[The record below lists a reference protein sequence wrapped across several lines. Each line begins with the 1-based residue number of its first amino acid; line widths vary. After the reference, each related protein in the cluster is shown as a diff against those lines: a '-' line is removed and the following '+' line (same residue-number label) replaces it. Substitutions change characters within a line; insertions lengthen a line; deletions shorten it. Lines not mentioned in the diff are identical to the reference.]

1 MNAKEQATSS
11 NFSFLGTRYPELERI
26 GARSERYFSEDP
38 IISLMT
44 VRRFGEVLAQ
54 LVAAG
59 SGLFT
64 DAGEPQADLLRRLRV
79 DGNYPRN
86 VLDLFHQLRLA
97 GNAAVHDH
105 EGDHAT
111 ALSCLKMA
119 RQLGIWFYR
128 TFVDRNLK
136 TGPFQPPCAPADAT
150 AELTAELNR
159 LRAERDAALTETE
172 RAKAAA
178 AEAEA
183 ARLSAET
190 GAKGAAE
197 ERAIW
202 EQLAADAET
211 AKIKLTQQVKTLQAA
226 AMRPEEAAQARLSI
240 RPAPSPLEDLREAI
254 HPAREEIQLA
264 RQLVGM
270 QTEAAASSTAA
281 RQEVLQFAQRAA
293 EAIDLDEADT
303 RALID
308 QQLRERGWDPDT
320 NNLRYANGTR
330 PVRGK
335 SMAIAEWPTNNGP
348 ADYALFVGTTCVALV
363 EAKRRRKNVS
373 AAIDQTGR
381 YSQGFNL
388 VEDVDLP
395 TGGPWLFESGA
406 TDQPPFRVSFLF
418 ATNGRPY
425 LKQVETQSGIWF
437 RDARNPKNLR
447 RALTDWPTPEG
458 LTAQL
463 DFDREAAQNPPRVF
477 AYRVCLSAAGLSEA
491 SHPHH

>member
-79 DGNYPRN
+79 DSNYPRN

-111 ALSCLKMA
+111 ALTCLKMA

-330 PVRGK
+330 PVRV
-335 SMAIAEWPTNNGP
+335 SQWQLPNGP
-348 ADYALFVGTTCVALV
+348 RITVPPTTPCSSARPASLSSKQSVGVRMFPPPLTKQGDT
-363 EAKRRRKNVS
+363 RR
-373 AAIDQTGR
+373 
-381 YSQGFNL
+381 
-388 VEDVDLP
+388 DLISSKMLICRRVVLGYLNREQLISRRSEYHSCLQQM
-395 TGGPWLFESGA
+395 GGPISNRSRHKAVFG
-406 TDQPPFRVSFLF
+406 F
-418 ATNGRPY
+418 ATH
-425 LKQVETQSGIWF
+425 ETQRTCG
-437 RDARNPKNLR
+437 AR
-447 RALTDWPTPEG
+447 
-458 LTAQL
+458 
-463 DFDREAAQNPPRVF
+463 
-477 AYRVCLSAAGLSEA
+477 
-491 SHPHH
+491 